1 MITEGGQKLVQIAR
15 GSQLLTA
22 FAAFAPRLL
31 YEFLHR
37 SKTGPPAT
45 GQSSQVSGQVWVQ
58 FAVLGAVL
66 VAFEFLV
73 DGTVGVLAG
82 QIAGWLRRRQTTHRR
97 IDAAVGGVFIGLGV
111 RLTAER

>member
-1 MITEGGQKLVQIAR
+1 V
-15 GSQLLTA
+15 
-22 FAAFAPRLL
+22 

-37 SKTGPPAT
+37 SRTAPSAT

-66 VAFEFLV
+66 IAFEVLV

-82 QIAGWLRRRQTTHRR
+82 QIGGWLRRRQTARRR
-97 IDAAVGGVFIGLGV
+97 IATAVGGVFIGLGV
-111 RLTAER
+111 RLAAER

>member
-1 MITEGGQKLVQIAR
+1 M
-15 GSQLLTA
+15 LTA
-22 FAAFAPRLL
+22 FAAFAPGLL
-31 YEFLHR
+31 YEFLHG

-66 VAFEFLV
+66 IAFEFLV

-82 QIAGWLRRRQTTHRR
+82 RSEDGSGAGRPH
-97 IDAAVGGVFIGLGV
+97 AVESPPRWV
-111 RLTAER
+111 ESSSD

>member
-1 MITEGGQKLVQIAR
+1 MITEGGQKLVQIAC
-15 GSQLLTA
+15 SSPLLTA
-22 FAAFAPRLL
+22 FAAFAPGLL

-45 GQSSQVSGQVWVQ
+45 GQSHQVSGQVWVQ

-66 VAFEFLV
+66 IAFEVLV

-82 QIAGWLRRRQTTHRR
+82 QIGGWLRRRQTARR
-97 IDAAVGGVFIGLGV
+97 GIDAAVGGVFIGRGV
-111 RLTAER
+111 RLAAER